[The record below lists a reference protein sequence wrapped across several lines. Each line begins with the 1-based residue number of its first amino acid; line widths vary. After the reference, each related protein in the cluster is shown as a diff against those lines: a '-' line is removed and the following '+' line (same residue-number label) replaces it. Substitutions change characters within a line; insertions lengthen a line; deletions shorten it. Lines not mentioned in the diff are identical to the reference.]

1 METNKNSKMQAY
13 WQANVKVIG
22 TLLAI
27 WALVSYVMAILL
39 APALHTI
46 NIGSVP
52 LPFWFGHQGSMIT
65 FVILIFVYVKL
76 MDNLDEKFDV
86 HEVKK

>member
-1 METNKNSKMQAY
+1 MANNSSKMQEY
-13 WQANVKVIG
+13 WQANVRIIV

-27 WALVSYVMAILL
+27 WAGVSYVMAILL
-39 APALHTI
+39 APALQGI

-65 FVILIFVYVKL
+65 FVVLIFVYVKL
-76 MDNLDEKFDV
+76 MDDLDKKFDV

>member
-1 METNKNSKMQAY
+1 MANNSSKMQEY
-13 WQANVKVIG
+13 WQANVRIIV

-27 WALVSYVMAILL
+27 WAGVSYVMAILL
-39 APALHTI
+39 APALQTI

-65 FVILIFVYVKL
+65 FVVLIFVYVKL
-76 MDNLDEKFDV
+76 MDDLDKKFDV